1 MNILL
6 TGGAGYIGSH
16 TSLLLIDKGHEVTIV
31 DNLISGNSK
40 LVPKKANFINSDIS
54 DEKKIRDLLKKE
66 TLSSTGFYSLTIG
79 YLFSF

>member
-54 DEKKIRDLLKKE
+54 DEKKIRSHYAFCRLGE
-66 TLSSTGFYSLTIG
+66 SGGVTLASRKI
-79 YLFSF
+79 